1 MSKPLKVAAFRAE
14 ADHLFRL
21 ANVDYHACVGAHEL
35 DNWRA
40 VAGRVLAEVEHCE
53 CKRATPYDL
62 EQFRKAVEA
71 VKERITQA
79 VERGQAKAAN
89 DSLFSG

>member
-1 MSKPLKVAAFRAE
+1 MNHPLTLASFRAK

-21 ANVDYHACVGAHEL
+21 ANVDYHACVGVHEL

-40 VAGRVLAEVEHCE
+40 GAGRVLAEAEHCE
-53 CKRATPYDL
+53 CKRTTSYDL

-79 VERGQAKAAN
+79 VERSQAKAAN
-89 DSLFSG
+89 DSRFSG

>member
-1 MSKPLKVAAFRAE
+1 MSKTLKVAAFRAE

-21 ANVDYHACVGAHEL
+21 ANVDYHACVGA
-35 DNWRA
+35 
-40 VAGRVLAEVEHCE
+40 HCE

>member
-21 ANVDYHACVGAHEL
+21 ANVDYHACVGVHEL

-53 CKRATPYDL
+53 CTRATPYDR
-62 EQFRKAVEA
+62 EQFRRAVEA
-71 VKERITQA
+71 VKERMAQA
-79 VERGQAKAAN
+79 VERGRVKAAN
-89 DSLFSG
+89 DSRFSG

>member
-1 MSKPLKVAAFRAE
+1 MPKPITCFDWRTSITTPASVPTSWTTGEPSPAA
-14 ADHLFRL
+14 
-21 ANVDYHACVGAHEL
+21 C
-35 DNWRA
+35 WP
-40 VAGRVLAEVEHCE
+40 E

-89 DSLFSG
+89 DSRFSG

>member
-1 MSKPLKVAAFRAE
+1 M
-14 ADHLFRL
+14 
-21 ANVDYHACVGAHEL
+21 
-35 DNWRA
+35 
-40 VAGRVLAEVEHCE
+40 LAEVEHCE